1 MPAIAAAKE
10 GGMPMRRRTILQGLA
25 GLGAALVLEPGLAN
39 APRAPLTRPIPST
52 GERIPAIGVGS
63 WLTFDA
69 GAGAAT
75 LERLQPVLQAFFDNG
90 GRLIDSSPMYGTAER
105 VIGELL
111 PRVKGWEALFSATK
125 VWIYGQALGR
135 RQMEA
140 SRKLW
145 GVPRFDLMQI
155 HNMLDWE
162 GHLELL
168 REMKRAGSIRY
179 IGITT
184 SHGRRHDELLRAM
197 RKADF
202 DFVQFTYGLHDRDA
216 ENQLLPLA
224 AERRMAVI
232 ANRPFDGGDLFA
244 RVRSR
249 PLPDWAAEI
258 DCANWAQFFLKF
270 VVSHP
275 AVTCAIPATSNP
287 AHMLENMGANIGRLP
302 DAALRRRMAQH
313 FDAL

>member
-1 MPAIAAAKE
+1 MTQ
-10 GGMPMRRRTILQGLA
+10 RRSFLQGLA
-25 GLGAALVLEPGLAN
+25 GLGIALALGPGRADAA
-39 APRAPLTRPIPST
+39 RAPLTRPIPST
-52 GERIPAIGVGS
+52 GERIPLIGVGS
-63 WLTFDA
+63 WLTFDT
-69 GAGAAT
+69 GAGRGA
-75 LERLQPVLQAFFDNG
+75 LERLQPVLQTFFDHG

-111 PRVKGWEALFSATK
+111 PRVNGRGALFAATK

-140 SRKLW
+140 SRSLW

-162 GHLELL
+162 GHLEVL
-168 REMKRAGSIRY
+168 REMKREGRIRY

-184 SHGRRHDELLRAM
+184 SHGRRHDELLQAM
-197 RKADF
+197 QKTDF

-216 ENQLLPLA
+216 ESRLLPLA

-232 ANRPFDGGDLFA
+232 ANRPFDGGALFG
-244 RVRSR
+244 RVQGK
-249 PLPDWAAEI
+249 PLPDWAAGI
-258 DCANWAQFFLKF
+258 DCANWAQLFLKF

-287 AHMLENMGANIGRLP
+287 AHMLENMGAHFGRLP

-313 FDAL
+313 FDGI

>member
-1 MPAIAAAKE
+1 MTQ
-10 GGMPMRRRTILQGLA
+10 RRSFLQGLA
-25 GLGAALVLEPGLAN
+25 GLGIALALGPGRADAA
-39 APRAPLTRPIPST
+39 RAPLTRPIPST
-52 GERIPAIGVGS
+52 GERIPLIGVGS
-63 WLTFDA
+63 WLTFDT
-69 GAGAAT
+69 GAGRGA
-75 LERLQPVLQAFFDNG
+75 LERLQPVLQTFFDHG

-111 PRVKGWEALFSATK
+111 PRVNGRENLFAATK

-140 SRKLW
+140 SRSLW

-162 GHLELL
+162 GHLEVL
-168 REMKRAGSIRY
+168 REMKREGRIRY

-197 RKADF
+197 QKTDF
-202 DFVQFTYGLHDRDA
+202 DFVQFTYGLHDREA
-216 ENQLLPLA
+216 ESQLLPLA

-232 ANRPFDGGDLFA
+232 ANRPFDGGALFG
-244 RVRSR
+244 RVQGK
-249 PLPDWAAEI
+249 PLPGWAAEI

-287 AHMLENMGANIGRLP
+287 AHMLENMGAHFGRLP
-302 DAALRRRMAQH
+302 DAALRIRMARY
-313 FDAL
+313 FDSL

>member
-1 MPAIAAAKE
+1 MF
-10 GGMPMRRRTILQGLA
+10 LQGLA
-25 GLGAALVLEPGLAN
+25 GLGLAFALDPGRASS
-39 APRAPLTRPIPST
+39 ARAPLTRPIPST
-52 GERIPAIGVGS
+52 GERIPLIGVGS
-63 WLTFDA
+63 WLTFDS
-69 GAGAAT
+69 GAGSGA
-75 LERLQPVLQAFFDNG
+75 LERLQPVLQTFFDHG
-90 GRLIDSSPMYGTAER
+90 GRLVDSSPMYGTAER

-111 PRVKGWEALFSATK
+111 PRVKGKEALFAASK

-162 GHLELL
+162 GHLEVL
-168 REMKRAGSIRY
+168 REMKREGRIRY

-184 SHGRRHDELLRAM
+184 SHGRRHDALLRAM

-202 DFVQFTYGLHDRDA
+202 DFVQFTYGLHDRGP
-216 ENQLLPLA
+216 ESQLLPLA

-244 RVRSR
+244 RVQGK
-249 PLPDWAAEI
+249 PLPDWAGEI

-270 VVSHP
+270 IVSHP

-287 AHMLENMGANIGRLP
+287 AHMLENMGANFGRLP
-302 DAALRRRMAQH
+302 DAALRRRMAQY
-313 FDAL
+313 FDGI

>member
-1 MPAIAAAKE
+1 
-10 GGMPMRRRTILQGLA
+10 MRRRTLLQGLA
-25 GLGAALVLEPGLAN
+25 GLSLALAFEPGMAST
-39 APRAPLTRPIPST
+39 ARAPLTRPIPSS
-52 GERIPAIGVGS
+52 GERLPVIGVGS

-69 GAGAAT
+69 GAGTGA
-75 LERLQPVLQAFFDNG
+75 LGRLQPVLQAFFDNG

-111 PRVKGWEALFSATK
+111 PRMKGREALFAATK

-140 SRKLW
+140 SRRLW

-162 GHLELL
+162 GHIEVL
-168 REMKRAGSIRY
+168 REMKREGRIRY

-184 SHGRRHDELLRAM
+184 SHGRRHDELLQAM

-202 DFVQFTYGLHDRDA
+202 DFVQFTYGLHDRDP

-232 ANRPFDGGDLFA
+232 ANRPFDGGALFG
-244 RVRSR
+244 RVQGK
-249 PLPDWAAEI
+249 PLPGWAAEI
-258 DCANWAQFFLKF
+258 DCVNWAQVFLKF

-287 AHMLENMGANIGRLP
+287 AHMLENMGANFGRLP
-302 DAALRRRMAQH
+302 DAALRRRMVQH
-313 FDAL
+313 FDSL

>member
-1 MPAIAAAKE
+1 MS
-10 GGMPMRRRTILQGLA
+10 MRRRTLLQGLA
-25 GLGAALVLEPGLAN
+25 GLSLALAFEPGMAST
-39 APRAPLTRPIPST
+39 ARAPLTRPIPSS
-52 GERIPAIGVGS
+52 GERLPVIGVGS

-69 GAGAAT
+69 GAGTGA
-75 LERLQPVLQAFFDNG
+75 LGRLQPVLQAFFDNG

-111 PRVKGWEALFSATK
+111 PRMKGREALFAATK

-135 RQMEA
+135 RQMES

-162 GHLELL
+162 GHLEVL
-168 REMKRAGSIRY
+168 REMKREGRIRY

-202 DFVQFTYGLHDRDA
+202 DFVQFTYGLHDRDP

-232 ANRPFDGGDLFA
+232 ANRPFDGGALFG
-244 RVRSR
+244 RVQGK
-249 PLPDWAAEI
+249 PLPGWAAEI
-258 DCANWAQFFLKF
+258 DCANWAQVFLKF

-287 AHMLENMGANIGRLP
+287 AHMLENMGANFGRLP

-313 FDAL
+313 FDSL

>member
-1 MPAIAAAKE
+1 MTQ
-10 GGMPMRRRTILQGLA
+10 RRSFLQGLA
-25 GLGAALVLEPGLAN
+25 GLGIALALGPGRADAA
-39 APRAPLTRPIPST
+39 RAPLTRPIPST
-52 GERIPAIGVGS
+52 GERIPLIGVGS
-63 WLTFDA
+63 WLTFDT
-69 GAGAAT
+69 GAGRGA
-75 LERLQPVLQAFFDNG
+75 LERLQPVLQTFFDHG

-111 PRVKGWEALFSATK
+111 PRVNGRGALFAATK

-140 SRKLW
+140 SRSLW

-162 GHLELL
+162 GHLEVL
-168 REMKRAGSIRY
+168 REMKREGRIRY

-184 SHGRRHDELLRAM
+184 SHGRRHDELLQAM
-197 RKADF
+197 QKTDF

-216 ENQLLPLA
+216 ESRLLPLA

-232 ANRPFDGGDLFA
+232 ANRPFDGGALFG
-244 RVRSR
+244 RVQGK
-249 PLPDWAAEI
+249 PLPDWAAGI
-258 DCANWAQFFLKF
+258 DCANWAQLFLKF

-287 AHMLENMGANIGRLP
+287 AHMLENMVANFGRLP

-313 FDAL
+313 FDGI

>member
-1 MPAIAAAKE
+1 MVKR
-10 GGMPMRRRTILQGLA
+10 MTQRRRFLQGLT
-25 GLGAALVLEPGLAN
+25 GLGLALALEPGFA
-39 APRAPLTRPIPST
+39 AERAPLSKPIPSS
-52 GERIPAIGVGS
+52 GERIPVIGVGS
-63 WLTFDA
+63 WLTFDSGASA
-69 GAGAAT
+69 GALA
-75 LERLQPVLQAFFDNG
+75 RLQPVLQTFFDNG

-111 PRVKGWEALFSATK
+111 QRVKGKEALFAATK

-140 SRKLW
+140 SHKLW

-162 GHLELL
+162 GHLDVL
-168 REMKRAGSIRY
+168 REMKREGRLRY

-184 SHGRRHDELLRAM
+184 SHGRRHDELLQAM
-197 RKADF
+197 QKTDF
-202 DFVQFTYGLHDRDA
+202 DFVQFTYGLHDR
-216 ENQLLPLA
+216 EPERRLLPLA

-232 ANRPFDGGDLFA
+232 ANRPFDGGALFD
-244 RVRSR
+244 RVRGK
-249 PLPDWAAEI
+249 PLPGWAAEI
-258 DCANWAQFFLKF
+258 DCASWAQVFLKF
-270 VVSHP
+270 AVSHP

-287 AHMLENMGANIGRLP
+287 AHMLENMGANFGRLP

-313 FDAL
+313 FDSL

>member
-1 MPAIAAAKE
+1 MVQ
-10 GGMPMRRRTILQGLA
+10 RRAFLHGLA
-25 GLGAALVLEPGLAN
+25 GLGLALALEPGPARA
-39 APRAPLTRPIPST
+39 APAPLSKPIPST
-52 GERIPAIGVGS
+52 GERIPLIGVGS
-63 WLTFDA
+63 WLTFDV
-69 GAGAAT
+69 GAGTGAV
-75 LERLQPVLQAFFDNG
+75 ERLQPVLQAFFDHG

-105 VIGELL
+105 VIGEMLK
-111 PRVKGWEALFSATK
+111 RVKGSETLFSATK

-162 GHLELL
+162 GHLDVL
-168 REMKRAGSIRY
+168 REMKREGRIRY

-184 SHGRRHDELLRAM
+184 SHGRRHDALLQAM

-202 DFVQFTYGLHDRDA
+202 DFVQFTYGLHDR
-216 ENQLLPLA
+216 EPERQLLPLA

-232 ANRPFDGGDLFA
+232 ANRPFDGGDLFV
-244 RVRSR
+244 RVRGR
-249 PLPDWAAEI
+249 PLPNWAAEI
-258 DCANWAQFFLKF
+258 DCANWAQVFLKF
-270 VVSHP
+270 AVSHP

-287 AHMLENMGANIGRLP
+287 AHMIENMGANFGRLP
-302 DAALRRRMAQH
+302 DAALRRRMAQQ
-313 FDAL
+313 FDSL

>member
-1 MPAIAAAKE
+1 MTQ
-10 GGMPMRRRTILQGLA
+10 RRSFLQGLA
-25 GLGAALVLEPGLAN
+25 GLGIALALGPGRADAA
-39 APRAPLTRPIPST
+39 RAPLTRPIPST
-52 GERIPAIGVGS
+52 GERIPLIGVGS
-63 WLTFDA
+63 WLTFDT
-69 GAGAAT
+69 GAGRGA
-75 LERLQPVLQAFFDNG
+75 LERLQPVLQTFFDHG

-111 PRVKGWEALFSATK
+111 PRVNGRGALFAATK

-140 SRKLW
+140 SRSLW

-162 GHLELL
+162 GHLEVL
-168 REMKRAGSIRY
+168 REMKREGRIRY

-197 RKADF
+197 QKTDF

-216 ENQLLPLA
+216 ESRLLPLA

-232 ANRPFDGGDLFA
+232 ANRPFDGGALFG
-244 RVRSR
+244 RVQGK
-249 PLPDWAAEI
+249 PLPGWAAEI

-287 AHMLENMGANIGRLP
+287 AHMLENMGANFGRLP
-302 DAALRRRMAQH
+302 DAALRRRMAQY
-313 FDAL
+313 FDGI

>member
-1 MPAIAAAKE
+1 MTQ
-10 GGMPMRRRTILQGLA
+10 RRTFLQGMA
-25 GLGAALVLEPGLAN
+25 GLGLALALEPGLAQ
-39 APRAPLTRPIPST
+39 AARAPLSKPIPST
-52 GERIPAIGVGS
+52 GERIPVIGVGS
-63 WLTFDA
+63 WLTFDT
-69 GAGAAT
+69 GAGAAA
-75 LERLQPVLQAFFDNG
+75 LERLQPVLQTFFDHG

-111 PRVKGWEALFSATK
+111 PRLKGRESLFSATK

-162 GHLELL
+162 GHLEVL
-168 REMKRAGSIRY
+168 REMKREGRLRY

-184 SHGRRHDELLRAM
+184 SHGSRHDDMLQAM

-202 DFVQFTYGLHDRDA
+202 DFVQFTYGLHDRVP
-216 ENQLLPLA
+216 EKQLLPLA

-232 ANRPFDGGDLFA
+232 ANRPFDGGALFE
-244 RVRSR
+244 RVRGK
-249 PLPDWAAEI
+249 PLPDWAVEI
-258 DCANWAQFFLKF
+258 DCANWAQVFLKF

-275 AVTCAIPATSNP
+275 AVTCAIPATANP
-287 AHMLENMGANIGRLP
+287 AHMRENMGANFGRLP

>member
-1 MPAIAAAKE
+1 MTQ
-10 GGMPMRRRTILQGLA
+10 RRSFLQGLA
-25 GLGAALVLEPGLAN
+25 GLGIALALGPGRADAA
-39 APRAPLTRPIPST
+39 RAPLTRPIPST
-52 GERIPAIGVGS
+52 GERIPLIGVGS
-63 WLTFDA
+63 WLTFDT
-69 GAGAAT
+69 GAGRGA
-75 LERLQPVLQAFFDNG
+75 LERLQPVLQTFFDHG

-111 PRVKGWEALFSATK
+111 ARVNGRENLFSATK

-140 SRKLW
+140 SRSLW

-162 GHLELL
+162 GHLEVL
-168 REMKRAGSIRY
+168 REMKREGRIRY

-184 SHGRRHDELLRAM
+184 SHGRRHDELLQAM
-197 RKADF
+197 QKTDF

-216 ENQLLPLA
+216 ESRLLPLA

-232 ANRPFDGGDLFA
+232 ANRPFDGGALFG
-244 RVRSR
+244 RVQGK
-249 PLPDWAAEI
+249 PLPDWAAGI
-258 DCANWAQFFLKF
+258 DCANWAQLFLKF

-287 AHMLENMGANIGRLP
+287 AHMLENMGANFGRLP

-313 FDAL
+313 FDGI

>member
-1 MPAIAAAKE
+1 MTQ
-10 GGMPMRRRTILQGLA
+10 RRSFLQGLA
-25 GLGAALVLEPGLAN
+25 GLGIALALGPGRADAA
-39 APRAPLTRPIPST
+39 RAPLTRPIPST
-52 GERIPAIGVGS
+52 GERIPLIGVGS
-63 WLTFDA
+63 WLTFDT
-69 GAGAAT
+69 GAGRGA
-75 LERLQPVLQAFFDNG
+75 LERLQPVLQTFFDHG

-105 VIGELL
+105 VISELL
-111 PRVKGWEALFSATK
+111 PRVNGRGALFAATK

-140 SRKLW
+140 SRSLW

-162 GHLELL
+162 GHLEVL
-168 REMKRAGSIRY
+168 REMKREGRIRY

-184 SHGRRHDELLRAM
+184 SHGRRHDELLQAM
-197 RKADF
+197 QKTDF

-216 ENQLLPLA
+216 ESRLLPLA

-232 ANRPFDGGDLFA
+232 ANRPFDGGALFG
-244 RVRSR
+244 RVQGK
-249 PLPDWAAEI
+249 PLPDWAAGI
-258 DCANWAQFFLKF
+258 DCANWAQLFLKF

-287 AHMLENMGANIGRLP
+287 AHMLENMGANFGRLP

-313 FDAL
+313 FDGI

>member
-1 MPAIAAAKE
+1 MTQ
-10 GGMPMRRRTILQGLA
+10 RRSFLQGLA
-25 GLGAALVLEPGLAN
+25 GLGIALALGPGRADAA
-39 APRAPLTRPIPST
+39 RAPLTRPIPST
-52 GERIPAIGVGS
+52 GERIPLIGVGS
-63 WLTFDA
+63 WLTFDT
-69 GAGAAT
+69 GAGRGA
-75 LERLQPVLQAFFDNG
+75 LERLQPVLQTFFDHG

-111 PRVKGWEALFSATK
+111 PRVNGRGALFAATK

-140 SRKLW
+140 SRSLW

-162 GHLELL
+162 GHLEVL
-168 REMKRAGSIRY
+168 REMKREGRIRY

-184 SHGRRHDELLRAM
+184 SHGRRHDELLQAM
-197 RKADF
+197 QKTDF

-216 ENQLLPLA
+216 ESRLLPLA

-232 ANRPFDGGDLFA
+232 ANRPFDGGALFG
-244 RVRSR
+244 RVQGK
-249 PLPDWAAEI
+249 PLPDWAAGI
-258 DCANWAQFFLKF
+258 DCANWAQLFLKF

-287 AHMLENMGANIGRLP
+287 AHMLENMGANFGRLP

-313 FDAL
+313 FDSL

>member
-1 MPAIAAAKE
+1 MK
-10 GGMPMRRRTILQGLA
+10 RRTILQGLA
-25 GLGAALVLEPGLAN
+25 GLGAALVLDPGRAN
-39 APRAPLTRPIPST
+39 MARAPLTRPIPST
-52 GERIPAIGVGS
+52 GERIPVIGVGS
-63 WLTFDA
+63 WLTFDVSA
-69 GAGAAT
+69 GTGA
-75 LERLQPVLQAFFDNG
+75 LGRLQPVLQAFFDQG

-111 PRVKGWEALFSATK
+111 PRLKGRDNLFAASK

-145 GVPRFDLMQI
+145 GVPRFDLIQI

-162 GHLELL
+162 GHLEVL
-168 REMKRAGSIRY
+168 REMKREGRIRY

-184 SHGRRHDELLRAM
+184 SHGRRHDELLQAM
-197 RKADF
+197 KKADF

-216 ENQLLPLA
+216 ERQLLPLA

-244 RVRSR
+244 RVRGR
-249 PLPDWAAEI
+249 PLPDWAGEI
-258 DCANWAQFFLKF
+258 DCANWAQVFLKF

-287 AHMLENMGANIGRLP
+287 AHMLENMGANFGRLP

-313 FDAL
+313 FDSL

>member
-1 MPAIAAAKE
+1 MTQ
-10 GGMPMRRRTILQGLA
+10 RRSFLQGLA
-25 GLGAALVLEPGLAN
+25 GLGIALALGPGRADAA
-39 APRAPLTRPIPST
+39 RAPLTRPIPST
-52 GERIPAIGVGS
+52 GERIPLIGVGS
-63 WLTFDA
+63 WLTFDT
-69 GAGAAT
+69 GAGRGA
-75 LERLQPVLQAFFDNG
+75 LERLQPVLQTFFDHG

-111 PRVKGWEALFSATK
+111 PRVNGRGALFAATK

-140 SRKLW
+140 SRSLW

-162 GHLELL
+162 GHLEVL
-168 REMKRAGSIRY
+168 REMKREGRIRY

-184 SHGRRHDELLRAM
+184 SHGRRHDELLQAM
-197 RKADF
+197 QKTDF

-216 ENQLLPLA
+216 ESRLLPLA

-232 ANRPFDGGDLFA
+232 ANRPFDGGALFG
-244 RVRSR
+244 RVQGK
-249 PLPDWAAEI
+249 PLPDWAAGI
-258 DCANWAQFFLKF
+258 DCANWAQLFLKF

-287 AHMLENMGANIGRLP
+287 AHMLENMGANFGRLP

-313 FDAL
+313 FDGM

>member
-1 MPAIAAAKE
+1 MTQ
-10 GGMPMRRRTILQGLA
+10 RRSFLQGLA
-25 GLGAALVLEPGLAN
+25 GLGIALALGPGRAN
-39 APRAPLTRPIPST
+39 AARAPLTRPIPSS
-52 GERIPAIGVGS
+52 GERIPLIGVGS
-63 WLTFDA
+63 WLTFDT
-69 GAGAAT
+69 GAGSGA
-75 LERLQPVLQAFFDNG
+75 LERLQPVLQTFFDHG

-111 PRVKGWEALFSATK
+111 GRVKGRESLFAASK

-162 GHLELL
+162 GHLEVL
-168 REMKRAGSIRY
+168 REMKREGRIRY

-184 SHGRRHDELLRAM
+184 SHGRRHDELLQAM
-197 RKADF
+197 QKTDF

-216 ENQLLPLA
+216 ESRLLPLA

-232 ANRPFDGGDLFA
+232 ANRPFDGGALFG
-244 RVRSR
+244 RVQGK
-249 PLPDWAAEI
+249 PLPDWAAGI
-258 DCANWAQFFLKF
+258 DCANWAQLFLKF

-287 AHMLENMGANIGRLP
+287 AHMLENMGANFGRLP

-313 FDAL
+313 FDSL

>member
-1 MPAIAAAKE
+1 MK
-10 GGMPMRRRTILQGLA
+10 RRTILQGLA
-25 GLGAALVLEPGLAN
+25 GLGAALVLEPGRAN
-39 APRAPLTRPIPST
+39 MARAPLTRPIPST
-52 GERIPAIGVGS
+52 GERIPVIGVGS
-63 WLTFDA
+63 WLTFDVSA
-69 GAGAAT
+69 GTGA
-75 LERLQPVLQAFFDNG
+75 LGRLQPVLQAFFDQG

-111 PRVKGWEALFSATK
+111 PRLKGRENLFAASK

-162 GHLELL
+162 GHLGVL
-168 REMKRAGSIRY
+168 REMKREGRIRY

-184 SHGRRHDELLRAM
+184 SHGRRHDELLQAM
-197 RKADF
+197 KKADF
-202 DFVQFTYGLHDRDA
+202 DFVQFTYGLHDREPDK
-216 ENQLLPLA
+216 QLLPLA

-244 RVRSR
+244 RVRGK

-258 DCANWAQFFLKF
+258 DCANWAQVFLKF

-287 AHMLENMGANIGRLP
+287 AHMLENMGANFGRLP

-313 FDAL
+313 FDSL

>member
-1 MPAIAAAKE
+1 MTP
-10 GGMPMRRRTILQGLA
+10 RRSFLQGLA
-25 GLGAALVLEPGLAN
+25 GLGIALALGPGRAN
-39 APRAPLTRPIPST
+39 AARAPLTRPIPSS
-52 GERIPAIGVGS
+52 GERIPVIGVGS
-63 WLTFDA
+63 WLTFDT
-69 GAGAAT
+69 GAAASA
-75 LERLQPVLQAFFDNG
+75 LDRLQPVLQAFFDHG

-111 PRVKGWEALFSATK
+111 PRMKGREALFAATK

-162 GHLELL
+162 DHFEVL
-168 REMKRAGSIRY
+168 REMKREGRIRY

-197 RKADF
+197 KKADF
-202 DFVQFTYGLHDRDA
+202 DFVQFTYGLHDRDP

-232 ANRPFDGGDLFA
+232 ANRPFDGGALFG
-244 RVRSR
+244 RVQGK
-249 PLPDWAAEI
+249 PLPDWAAGI
-258 DCANWAQFFLKF
+258 DCVNWAQVFLKF

-287 AHMLENMGANIGRLP
+287 AHMLENMGAHFGRLP

-313 FDAL
+313 FDSL

>member
-1 MPAIAAAKE
+1 MTQ
-10 GGMPMRRRTILQGLA
+10 RRSFLQGLA
-25 GLGAALVLEPGLAN
+25 GLGIALALGPGRADAA
-39 APRAPLTRPIPST
+39 RAPLTRPIPST
-52 GERIPAIGVGS
+52 GERIPLIGVGS
-63 WLTFDA
+63 WLTFDT
-69 GAGAAT
+69 GAGRGA
-75 LERLQPVLQAFFDNG
+75 LERLQPVLQTFFDHG

-111 PRVKGWEALFSATK
+111 PRVNGREALFAATK

-140 SRKLW
+140 SRSLW

-162 GHLELL
+162 GHLEVL
-168 REMKRAGSIRY
+168 REMKREGRIRY

-184 SHGRRHDELLRAM
+184 SHGRRHDELLKAM
-197 RKADF
+197 QKADF
-202 DFVQFTYGLHDRDA
+202 DFVQFTYGLHDR
-216 ENQLLPLA
+216 EPESRLLPLA

-232 ANRPFDGGDLFA
+232 ANRPFDGGALFG
-244 RVRSR
+244 RVQGK
-249 PLPDWAAEI
+249 PLPDWAAGI

-287 AHMLENMGANIGRLP
+287 AHMLENMGAHFGRLP

-313 FDAL
+313 FDSL